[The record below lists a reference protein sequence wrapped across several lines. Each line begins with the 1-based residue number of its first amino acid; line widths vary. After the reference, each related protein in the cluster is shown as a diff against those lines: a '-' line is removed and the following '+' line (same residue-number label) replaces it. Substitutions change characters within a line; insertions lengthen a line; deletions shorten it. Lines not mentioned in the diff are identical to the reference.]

1 MRCLSVY
8 QCPSRK
14 EEGWTDLKSSLG
26 VSAVLSSIFST
37 AASKAGDA
45 FALHDPS
52 QQDEG
57 ALSSPT
63 TGNTD
68 FTPRYITVPYPFSR
82 QESLR
87 HVFDEVR
94 IR

>member
-68 FTPRYITVPYPFSR
+68 FTHRYITIS
-82 QESLR
+82 
-87 HVFDEVR
+87 
-94 IR
+94 I